1 MIQKYDEISPK
12 LGSSG
17 SLSRAKVKGNR
28 FLRNDNERASS
39 ETSPASETE
48 SDSEREEQKTRKL
61 KVKECSSAK
70 ADQMKKRKK
79 PRLNNPAAYSE
90 DDSHDVYDN
99 DRMNL
104 HTNND
109 ND

>member
-1 MIQKYDEISPK
+1 M
-12 LGSSG
+12 
-17 SLSRAKVKGNR
+17 
-28 FLRNDNERASS
+28 
-39 ETSPASETE
+39 TM
-48 SDSEREEQKTRKL
+48 REQALKHHQHLKQSQIVREKNKNTWKL
-61 KVKECSSAK
+61 KVKESSSAK

-99 DRMNL
+99 DRMSL